1 MAQVSACP
9 QNGEPFLELR
19 RLPARITHRHVSDR
33 ALCGSLRAG
42 ERILRSVREF
52 LADKLKLIV
61 NETKSR
67 VVKLAEASFLGF
79 RIVRRKV
86 RWTAKSLKKFKAK
99 VRRITKRTRGHSPK
113 KVIADLQSY
122 LRGAFNYYGLGI
134 GFGEAR
140 CEAGSLSHADA
151 MR

>member
-1 MAQVSACP
+1 MKANKGAAGTDGMEV
-9 QNGEPFLELR
+9 GDF
-19 RLPARITHRHVSDR
+19 PA
-33 ALCGSLRAG
+33 L
-42 ERILRSVREF
+42 
-52 LADKLKLIV
+52 
-61 NETKSR
+61 
-67 VVKLAEASFLGF
+67 
-79 RIVRRKV
+79 
-86 RWTAKSLKKFKAK
+86 KAK